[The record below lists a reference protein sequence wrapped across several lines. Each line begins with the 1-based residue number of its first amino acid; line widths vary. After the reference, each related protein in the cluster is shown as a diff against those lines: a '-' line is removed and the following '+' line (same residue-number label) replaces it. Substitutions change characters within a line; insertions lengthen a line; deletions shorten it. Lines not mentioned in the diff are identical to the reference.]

1 MSYDLMFQKAIKLH
15 QDGALNEAEQIYRQI
30 LETTPDNADILNL
43 LGLIAQAK
51 GFHREAVTY
60 FYRAITSSPKHFP
73 IFFNLAVSLEA
84 IGKHLEAIEAYEKVI
99 SLKPDLKE
107 AFYGI
112 ANIYWQMGNIE
123 NAKSFF
129 EKAINI
135 DNNYTEAIIN
145 LAELTNDID
154 KLQSLAKDNNFLA
167 LYYLGRRSFMEKDF
181 VKAKEFL
188 SKADSLFSSDEIKS
202 IYGQC
207 LLYNDKK
214 LEALKIFYQA
224 LTLNP
229 SNEIALINIADLET
243 ENKNF
248 GEAEKFYKKAININP
263 QNLQAHSN
271 YANMLCK
278 NKRTLEALEE
288 YRKAILISPE
298 TPELSYNLAI
308 ILKTL
313 EDYEQ
318 ALSLMFNAY
327 YLAPQ
332 HEDWSLNIAETLILL
347 QSHAPEKAIKITE
360 NWYTKMPDNIVV
372 KHLWEVINGKQSTV
386 EKEYN
391 KILFD
396 NFASSYDEI
405 LEKIN
410 YSVID
415 KIKEIIPN
423 LSGNILDLGCGTGK
437 LAAICNTENTS
448 LTGID
453 ISQKMLDIAQKKNF
467 YKELINSDIEDF
479 LQTNNQ
485 KFDYTIAADVFCYF
499 GELKDIFENLPQS
512 KLIFSLEIDENI
524 DTFKIMPNG
533 RYKHNPQ
540 YIENLLNSLKY
551 KNIKTYSV
559 DLRLEQNIPVKGAI
573 FCAQKT

>member
-1 MSYDLMFQKAIKLH
+1 MSYDLMFQRAIKLH

-30 LETTPDNADILNL
+30 LETAPDNADILNL

-51 GFHREAVTY
+51 GIHREAVTY
-60 FYRAITSSPKHFP
+60 FYKAINSSPKHFP

-99 SLKPDLKE
+99 TLKPDLKE

-112 ANIYWQMGNIE
+112 ANIYWQMGNTE
-123 NAKSFF
+123 KSKDFF
-129 EKAINI
+129 EKAINV
-135 DNNYTEAIIN
+135 DNNYADAIIN

-167 LYYLGRRSFMEKDF
+167 LYYLGRRRFTEKDF
-181 VKAKEFL
+181 VKAEEFL

-207 LLYNDKK
+207 LLHNDKK

-229 SNEIALINIADLET
+229 SNEIALVNIADIET

-248 GEAEKFYKKAININP
+248 GEAEKFYKKAIEVNP

-327 YLAPQ
+327 YLSPSN
-332 HEDWSLNIAETLILL
+332 EDWSLNIAETLILL
-347 QSHAPEKAIKITE
+347 QSQAPEKALKITE
-360 NWYTKMPDNIVV
+360 NWYKKMPDNVIV
-372 KHLWEVINGKQSTV
+372 KHLWEVINGKQSSV

-396 NFASSYDEI
+396 NFASTYDET
-405 LEKIN
+405 LKKIN

-415 KIKEIIPN
+415 KIKEITPD
-423 LSGNILDLGCGTGK
+423 LTGKILDLGCGTGN
-437 LAAICNTENTS
+437 LAYICNKEKST
-448 LTGID
+448 LTGVD
-453 ISQKMLDIAQKKNF
+453 ISQQMLNLAKEKNF
-467 YKELINSDIEDF
+467 YTEIINSDIEDF
-479 LQTNNQ
+479 LQKNKKTY
-485 KFDYTIAADVFCYF
+485 DYTIAADVFCYF
-499 GELKDIFENLPQS
+499 GELNNIFEKLPKS
-512 KLIFSLEIDENI
+512 KIIFSLEIDENI

-551 KNIKTYSV
+551 KNIKTYNV